1 MSLRTRLFL
10 SYVLIIVLCLGIVAA
25 SLVVLLGE
33 QMNRIAIARLAD
45 TALPIYVQFRA
56 AARGQVP
63 LDEAWTNLQ
72 EVSQETGTYIFLL
85 DSEETVIK
93 QAIPE
98 DSSWTPASKL
108 EITKT
113 PTNRPTPYGG
123 IYSAPNG
130 ETFFFIAQPVA
141 GSFRT
146 PNPPNLSNPDTL
158 VIAQP
163 RTPALAV
170 WADYFG
176 QPFLWAGIVALAVSI
191 IIAVVLARSVY
202 VPVRRVTNAAEEIA
216 RGNYEQEVPV
226 DGPIEIKGLAK
237 SFNQMS
243 KQVKHSQQMLR
254 DFVADVSHE
263 LRSPLTSIKGFAQ
276 AMVDGTAKGKEAQ
289 LKAATVI
296 EDESKRMMRLVEE
309 LLEFSRLESG
319 QVTMV
324 KEPVDLKE
332 LLQQCHEIFSMH
344 AEEKRIKLKIDI
356 KPLPLVI
363 GDIDRLEQVF
373 SNLLDNALKH
383 TPRGGDVSIIARNPS
398 PNFAEVSITDTGPG
412 ISAEQMRHVF
422 ERFYRADPK
431 AGKAGAGL
439 GLAIARQIVL
449 AHGGDIMAKSKL
461 GKGTEFLVR
470 LPVQPTADPQTP
482 RS

>member
-1 MSLRTRLFL
+1 MSLRTRLIL
-10 SYVLIIVLCLGIVAA
+10 SYVLIIVLCLGIVAT
-25 SLVVLLGE
+25 SLVVLLGD
-33 QMNRIAIARLAD
+33 QINRLAMARLAD

-63 LDEAWTNLQ
+63 LNQAWTNLQ
-72 EVSQETGTYIFLL
+72 EMSQETGTYIFLL
-85 DSEETVIK
+85 DAEDTVIK

-98 DSSWTPASKL
+98 DSSWIPPSKL
-108 EITKT
+108 EITK
-113 PTNRPTPYGG
+113 PPVPRPTPYRGT
-123 IYSAPNG
+123 YVAPDG
-130 ETFFFIAQPVA
+130 ERFIFVAQPVT
-141 GSFRT
+141 GLFRPPNQ
-146 PNPPNLSNPDTL
+146 PNPPNPETL
-158 VIAQP
+158 VLAVP
-163 RTPALAV
+163 RSQALAI
-170 WADYFG
+170 WADLAK
-176 QPFLWAGIVALAVSI
+176 PFLWAGLAGLAVSI
-191 IIAVVLARSVY
+191 LIAVVLARSVY
-202 VPVRRVTNAAEEIA
+202 VPIRRVTNAAEEIA
-216 RGNYEQEVPV
+216 RGNYEQQVPV
-226 DGPIEIKGLAK
+226 AGPKEVKGLAT

-319 QVTMV
+319 QITMV

-332 LLQQCHEIFSMH
+332 LLHQCYEIFLMH
-344 AEEKRIKLKIDI
+344 AEEKGVKLKKDI
-356 KPLPLVI
+356 EPLPPII

-383 TPRGGDVSIIARNPS
+383 TPSGGDINIIARHPN
-398 PNFAEVSITDTGPG
+398 PNFAEISITDTGPG
-412 ISAEQMRHVF
+412 IPAEQMRHVF
-422 ERFYRADPK
+422 ERFYRADPS

-449 AHGGDIMAKSKL
+449 THRGDIMAKSTL
-461 GKGTEFLVR
+461 GKGTEFVVR
-470 LPVQPTADPQTP
+470 LPASPNITTH
-482 RS
+482 

>member
-1 MSLRTRLFL
+1 MSLRTRLIL

-25 SLVVLLGE
+25 SLIVLLGN
-33 QMNRIAIARLAD
+33 QINRMSIARLAD
-45 TALPIYVQFRA
+45 TTRPILVQFRE

-63 LDEAWTNLQ
+63 LDQAWTNLQ
-72 EVSQETGTYIFLL
+72 EMSKETGTYIFLL
-85 DSEETVIK
+85 DAEGTVIK
-93 QAIPE
+93 QASPN
-98 DSSWTPASKL
+98 DDSWTPSKL
-108 EITKT
+108 DITQ
-113 PTNRPTPYGG
+113 PPGNRPAPNRG
-123 IYSAPNG
+123 IYAAPGG
-130 ETFFFIAQPVA
+130 ETFIFVAEPVT
-141 GSFRT
+141 GLFRP
-146 PNPPNLSNPDTL
+146 PNPPTPPNPETL
-158 VIAQP
+158 VLAVP
-163 RTPALAV
+163 RSQALAI
-170 WADYFG
+170 WSDFAK
-176 QPFLWAGIVALAVSI
+176 PFLWAGLVALAVSI
-191 IIAVVLARSVY
+191 LIAVVLARSVY
-202 VPVRRVTNAAEEIA
+202 VPIRRVTNAAEEIA
-216 RGNYEQEVPV
+216 RGNYEQQVPV
-226 DGPIEIKGLAK
+226 DGPKEVKGLAK

-344 AEEKRIKLKIDI
+344 AEEKGIKLKTDI
-356 KPLPLVI
+356 EPSPPVI

-383 TPRGGDVSIIARNPS
+383 TPADG
-398 PNFAEVSITDTGPG
+398 EVSITARHPNPNIAEISIADTGPG
-412 ISAEQMRHVF
+412 IPPEQMRHVF
-422 ERFYRADPK
+422 ERFYRADPS

-449 AHGGDIMAKSKL
+449 AHGGDIMARSTL
-461 GKGTEFLVR
+461 GKGTEFVVR
-470 LPVQPTADPQTP
+470 LPVQSTVSPQTS

>member
-1 MSLRTRLFL
+1 MSLRTRLIL
-10 SYVLIIVLCLGIVAA
+10 SYVLIIVLCLGIVAT
-25 SLVVLLGE
+25 SLVVLLGD
-33 QMNRIAIARLAD
+33 QINRLAMARLAD

-63 LDEAWTNLQ
+63 LNQAWTNLQ
-72 EVSQETGTYIFLL
+72 EMSQETGTYIFLL
-85 DSEETVIK
+85 DAEDTVIK

-98 DSSWTPASKL
+98 DSSWIPPSKL
-108 EITKT
+108 EITK
-113 PTNRPTPYGG
+113 PPVPRPIPYRGT
-123 IYSAPNG
+123 YVAPDG
-130 ETFFFIAQPVA
+130 ERFIFVAQPVA
-141 GSFRT
+141 GLFRP
-146 PNPPNLSNPDTL
+146 PNPPNPPNPETL
-158 VIAQP
+158 VLAVP
-163 RTPALAV
+163 RSQALAI
-170 WADYFG
+170 WADFAK
-176 QPFLWAGIVALAVSI
+176 PFLWAGLAGLAVSI
-191 IIAVVLARSVY
+191 LIAVVLARSVY
-202 VPVRRVTNAAEEIA
+202 VPIRRVTNAAEEIA
-216 RGNYEQEVPV
+216 RGNYEQQVPV
-226 DGPIEIKGLAK
+226 DGPKEVKGLAT

-319 QVTMV
+319 QITMV

-332 LLQQCHEIFSMH
+332 LLHQCYEIFLMH
-344 AEEKRIKLKIDI
+344 AEEKGVNLKKDI
-356 KPLPLVI
+356 EPLPPII

-383 TPRGGDVSIIARNPS
+383 TPSGGDINIIARHPN
-398 PNFAEVSITDTGPG
+398 PNFAEISITDTGPG
-412 ISAEQMRHVF
+412 IPAEQMRHVF
-422 ERFYRADPK
+422 ERFYRADPS

-449 AHGGDIMAKSKL
+449 AHRGDIMAKSIL
-461 GKGTEFLVR
+461 GKGTEFVVR
-470 LPVQPTADPQTP
+470 LPASPNITTH
-482 RS
+482 

>member
-1 MSLRTRLFL
+1 LSLRTRLVL
-10 SYVLIIVLCLGIVAA
+10 SFVLIIVLCLGIVAA
-25 SLVVLLGE
+25 SLVILLGD
-33 QMNRIAIARLAD
+33 QINKMAMAHLAD

-56 AARGQVP
+56 AARGQVTP
-63 LDEAWTNLQ
+63 TQAWSNLQ
-72 EVSQETGTYIFLL
+72 ETAEETGTYIFLL
-85 DSEETVIK
+85 DAEGNVIK
-93 QAIPE
+93 QAIPN
-98 DSSWTPASKL
+98 DNSWTPPSKF
-108 EITKT
+108 EISQ
-113 PTNRPTPYGG
+113 PPGNRPGPYRG
-123 IYSAPNG
+123 IYTAAGG
-130 ETFFFIAQPVA
+130 EIFIFVAQPVGA
-141 GSFRT
+141 LFG
-146 PNPPNLSNPDTL
+146 PPNPANPPNPNTL
-158 VIAQP
+158 LLAVP
-163 RTPALAV
+163 RSQALAIWADFAKPFV
-170 WADYFG
+170 WAG
-176 QPFLWAGIVALAVSI
+176 LVALAVSI

-202 VPVRRVTNAAEEIA
+202 VPIRRVTNAAEEIA

-226 DGPIEIKGLAK
+226 NGPKEVKGLAK

-324 KEPVDLKE
+324 REPVDLKE
-332 LLQQCHEIFSMH
+332 LLQQCYEIFLIR
-344 AEEKRIKLKIDI
+344 AEEKGINLKTDI
-356 KPLPLVI
+356 GPMRPVV

-383 TPRGGDVSIIARNPS
+383 TPTGGDVSIIARQINPDI
-398 PNFAEVSITDTGPG
+398 AEISIADTGPG
-412 ISAEQMRHVF
+412 IPAEQMRHVF
-422 ERFYRADPK
+422 ERFYRADVST
-431 AGKAGAGL
+431 GKSGAGL

-449 AHGGDIMAKSKL
+449 AHGGDISARSTL
-461 GKGTEFLVR
+461 GKGTEFVVR
-470 LPVQPTADPQTP
+470 LPMHSTFVPQT
-482 RS
+482 SHS

>member
-1 MSLRTRLFL
+1 MSLRTRLIL
-10 SYVLIIVLCLGIVAA
+10 SYVLIIVLCLGIVAT
-25 SLVVLLGE
+25 SLVVLLGD
-33 QMNRIAIARLAD
+33 QINRLAMARLAD

-63 LDEAWTNLQ
+63 LNQAWTNLQ
-72 EVSQETGTYIFLL
+72 EMSQETGTYIFLL
-85 DSEETVIK
+85 DAEDTVIK

-98 DSSWTPASKL
+98 DSSWIPPSKL
-108 EITKT
+108 EITK
-113 PTNRPTPYGG
+113 PPVPRPTPYRGT
-123 IYSAPNG
+123 YVAPDG
-130 ETFFFIAQPVA
+130 ERFIFVAQPVT
-141 GSFRT
+141 GLFRP
-146 PNPPNLSNPDTL
+146 PNPPNPPNPETL
-158 VIAQP
+158 VLAVP
-163 RTPALAV
+163 RSQALAI
-170 WADYFG
+170 WADLAK
-176 QPFLWAGIVALAVSI
+176 PFLWAGLAGLAVSI
-191 IIAVVLARSVY
+191 LIAVVLARSVY
-202 VPVRRVTNAAEEIA
+202 VPIRRVTNAAEEIA
-216 RGNYEQEVPV
+216 RGNYEQQVPV
-226 DGPIEIKGLAK
+226 AGPKEVKGLAT

-319 QVTMV
+319 QITMV

-332 LLQQCHEIFSMH
+332 LLHQCYEIFLMH
-344 AEEKRIKLKIDI
+344 AEEKGVKLKKDI
-356 KPLPLVI
+356 EPLPPII

-383 TPRGGDVSIIARNPS
+383 TPSGGDINIIARHPN
-398 PNFAEVSITDTGPG
+398 PNFAEISITDTGPG
-412 ISAEQMRHVF
+412 IPAEQMRHVF
-422 ERFYRADPK
+422 ERFYRADPS

-449 AHGGDIMAKSKL
+449 THRGDIMAKSTL
-461 GKGTEFLVR
+461 GKGTEFVVR
-470 LPVQPTADPQTP
+470 LPASPNITTH
-482 RS
+482 

>member
-1 MSLRTRLFL
+1 MSLRMRLIL

-25 SLVVLLGE
+25 SLVVLLGD
-33 QMNRIAIARLAD
+33 QINRLAMARLAD

-63 LDEAWTNLQ
+63 LNQAWTNLQ
-72 EVSQETGTYIFLL
+72 EMSQETGTYIFLL
-85 DSEETVIK
+85 DAEDTVLK
-93 QAIPE
+93 QAVPK
-98 DSSWTPASKL
+98 DNSWTPPSKL
-108 EITKT
+108 EIPKP
-113 PTNRPTPYGG
+113 PTDRPTPYRGT
-123 IYSAPNG
+123 YTAPDG
-130 ETFFFIAQPVA
+130 ERFIFVAQPLA
-141 GSFRT
+141 GLFRPT
-146 PNPPNLSNPDTL
+146 NPPNPETL
-158 VIAQP
+158 VLAVP
-163 RTPALAV
+163 RSQALAI
-170 WADYFG
+170 WADFAK
-176 QPFLWAGIVALAVSI
+176 PFLWAGLVALAVSI
-191 IIAVVLARSVY
+191 LIAVVLARSVY
-202 VPVRRVTNAAEEIA
+202 VPIRRVTNAAEEIA
-216 RGNYEQEVPV
+216 RGNYEQQVPV
-226 DGPIEIKGLAK
+226 DGPKEVKGLAK

-344 AEEKRIKLKIDI
+344 AEEKDIKLKTDI
-356 KPLPLVI
+356 EPLPPVI

-383 TPRGGDVSIIARNPS
+383 TPTGGDVSIIARHTN
-398 PNFAEVSITDTGPG
+398 PNFAEISITDTGPG
-412 ISAEQMRHVF
+412 IPAEQMQHVF

-449 AHGGDIMAKSKL
+449 AHGGDIMAKSTL
-461 GKGTEFLVR
+461 GKGTEFVVR
-470 LPVQPTADPQTP
+470 LPVQSTVSPQTS

>member
-1 MSLRTRLFL
+1 MSLRTRLIL
-10 SYVLIIVLCLGIVAA
+10 SYVLIIVLCLGIVAT
-25 SLVVLLGE
+25 SLVVLLGD
-33 QMNRIAIARLAD
+33 QINRLAMARLAD

-63 LDEAWTNLQ
+63 LNQAWTNLQ
-72 EVSQETGTYIFLL
+72 EMSQETGTYIFLL
-85 DSEETVIK
+85 DAEDTVIK

-98 DSSWTPASKL
+98 DSSWIPPSKL
-108 EITKT
+108 EITK
-113 PTNRPTPYGG
+113 PPVPRPTPYRGT
-123 IYSAPNG
+123 YVAPDG
-130 ETFFFIAQPVA
+130 EKFIFVAQPVT
-141 GSFRT
+141 GLFRP
-146 PNPPNLSNPDTL
+146 PNPPNPPNPETL
-158 VIAQP
+158 VLAVP
-163 RTPALAV
+163 RSQALAI
-170 WADYFG
+170 WADLAK
-176 QPFLWAGIVALAVSI
+176 PFLWAGLAGLAVSI
-191 IIAVVLARSVY
+191 LIAVVLARSVY
-202 VPVRRVTNAAEEIA
+202 VPIRRVTNAAEEIA
-216 RGNYEQEVPV
+216 RGNYEQQVPV
-226 DGPIEIKGLAK
+226 AGPKEVKGLAT

-319 QVTMV
+319 QITMV

-332 LLQQCHEIFSMH
+332 LLHQCYEIFLMH
-344 AEEKRIKLKIDI
+344 AEEKGVKLKKDI
-356 KPLPLVI
+356 EPLPPII

-383 TPRGGDVSIIARNPS
+383 TPSGGDINIIARHPN
-398 PNFAEVSITDTGPG
+398 PNFAEISITDTGPG
-412 ISAEQMRHVF
+412 IPAEQMRHVF
-422 ERFYRADPK
+422 ERFYRADPS

-449 AHGGDIMAKSKL
+449 AHRGDIMAKSIL
-461 GKGTEFLVR
+461 GKGTEFVVR
-470 LPVQPTADPQTP
+470 LPASPNITTH
-482 RS
+482 

>member
-1 MSLRTRLFL
+1 MSLRTRLVL
-10 SYVLIIVLCLGIVAA
+10 SFVLIIVLCLGIVAA
-25 SLVVLLGE
+25 SLVVLLGD
-33 QMNRIAIARLAD
+33 QINRMAIARLAD

-63 LDEAWTNLQ
+63 FNQAWTNLQ
-72 EVSQETGTYIFLL
+72 EMSEETGTYIFLL
-85 DSEETVIK
+85 DAEGTVIK
-93 QAIPE
+93 QATPK
-98 DSSWTPASKL
+98 DSSWTPPSKF
-108 EITKT
+108 E
-113 PTNRPTPYGG
+113 
-123 IYSAPNG
+123 
-130 ETFFFIAQPVA
+130 IAQPTGNRPVPNRGIYTAPGGEAFIFVA
-141 GSFRT
+141 QPVSGLFRP
-146 PNPPNLSNPDTL
+146 PNPPNPPDPETL
-158 VIAQP
+158 V
-163 RTPALAV
+163 LAV
-170 WADYFG
+170 PRSQALSIWADFAK
-176 QPFLWAGIVALAVSI
+176 PFLWAGLVALAVSI
-191 IIAVVLARSVY
+191 LIAFFLARSVY
-202 VPVRRVTNAAEEIA
+202 IPVRRVTNAAEEIA
-216 RGNYEQEVPV
+216 RGNYEQQVPV
-226 DGPIEIKGLAK
+226 DGPQEVKGLAQ

-276 AMVDGTAKGKEAQ
+276 AIVDGTAKGKENQ

-319 QVTMV
+319 QITMV

-344 AEEKRIKLKIDI
+344 AEEKGIKLKTEIE
-356 KPLPLVI
+356 PLPSVV

-383 TPRGGDVSIIARNPS
+383 TPSGGDIGITARHAD
-398 PNFAEVSITDTGPG
+398 PNFTEISITDTGPG
-412 ISAEQMRHVF
+412 IPAEQMRHVF

-449 AHGGDIMAKSKL
+449 AHGGDIIAKSTP
-461 GKGTEFLVR
+461 GKGTEFMVR
-470 LPVQPTADPQTP
+470 LPVQP
-482 RS
+482 

>member
-1 MSLRTRLFL
+1 MSLRTRLIL
-10 SYVLIIVLCLGIVAA
+10 SYVLVIVLCLGIVAS
-25 SLVVLLGE
+25 SLAVLLGN
-33 QMNRIAIARLAD
+33 QINRLAMARLAD

-63 LDEAWTNLQ
+63 LNQAWTNL
-72 EVSQETGTYIFLL
+72 EEMSQETGTYIFLL
-85 DSEETVIK
+85 DAEDTVIK

-98 DSSWTPASKL
+98 DSSWTPPSKL
-108 EITKT
+108 EIIK
-113 PTNRPTPYGG
+113 PIVNRTAAYRGTYIAPGG
-123 IYSAPNG
+123 
-130 ETFFFIAQPVA
+130 ERFIFVAQPLA
-141 GSFRT
+141 GLFRT
-146 PNPPNLSNPDTL
+146 PNLPNPPNPETL
-158 VIAQP
+158 VLAVP
-163 RTPALAV
+163 RSQALAIWV
-170 WADYFG
+170 DFAK
-176 QPFLWAGIVALAVSI
+176 PFLWAGLVALAVSV

-202 VPVRRVTNAAEEIA
+202 VPIRRVTNAAEEIA

-226 DGPIEIKGLAK
+226 DGPKEVKGLAK

-319 QVTMV
+319 QITMV
-324 KEPVDLKE
+324 KEPVDVKE
-332 LLQQCHEIFSMH
+332 LLQQCYEIFLMH
-344 AEEKRIKLKIDI
+344 AEEKGANLKTNIE
-356 KPLPLVI
+356 PLPPVI

-383 TPRGGDVSIIARNPS
+383 TPTGGDVCIIARQPN
-398 PNFAEVSITDTGPG
+398 PNFVEISITDTGPG
-412 ISAEQMRHVF
+412 IPAEQMRHVF
-422 ERFYRADPK
+422 ERFYRADPS

-449 AHGGDIMAKSKL
+449 AHRGDIHAKSTL
-461 GKGTEFLVR
+461 GKGTEFVVR
-470 LPVQPTADPQTP
+470 LPASPNITTH
-482 RS
+482 

>member
-1 MSLRTRLFL
+1 M
-10 SYVLIIVLCLGIVAA
+10 
-25 SLVVLLGE
+25 
-33 QMNRIAIARLAD
+33 ARLAD

-63 LDEAWTNLQ
+63 LNQAWTNLQ
-72 EVSQETGTYIFLL
+72 EMSQETGTYIFLL
-85 DSEETVIK
+85 DAEDTVIK

-98 DSSWTPASKL
+98 DSSWIPPSKL
-108 EITKT
+108 EITK
-113 PTNRPTPYGG
+113 PPVPRPTPYRGT
-123 IYSAPNG
+123 YVAPDG
-130 ETFFFIAQPVA
+130 ERFIFVAQPVA
-141 GSFRT
+141 GLFRP
-146 PNPPNLSNPDTL
+146 PNPPNPPNPETL
-158 VIAQP
+158 VLAVP
-163 RTPALAV
+163 RSQALAI
-170 WADYFG
+170 WADLAK
-176 QPFLWAGIVALAVSI
+176 PFLWAGLAGLAVSI
-191 IIAVVLARSVY
+191 LIAVVLARSVY
-202 VPVRRVTNAAEEIA
+202 VPIRRVTNAAEEIA
-216 RGNYEQEVPV
+216 RGNYEQQVPV
-226 DGPIEIKGLAK
+226 AGPKEVKGLAT

-319 QVTMV
+319 QITMV

-332 LLQQCHEIFSMH
+332 LLHQCYEIFLMH
-344 AEEKRIKLKIDI
+344 AEEKGVNLKKDI
-356 KPLPLVI
+356 VPLPTII

-383 TPRGGDVSIIARNPS
+383 TPSGGDINIIARHPN
-398 PNFAEVSITDTGPG
+398 PNFAEISITDTGPG
-412 ISAEQMRHVF
+412 IPAEQMRHVF
-422 ERFYRADPK
+422 ERFYRADPS

-449 AHGGDIMAKSKL
+449 AHRGDIMAKSTL
-461 GKGTEFLVR
+461 GKGTEFVVR
-470 LPVQPTADPQTP
+470 LPASPNITTH
-482 RS
+482 

>member
-1 MSLRTRLFL
+1 MSLRTRLIL
-10 SYVLIIVLCLGIVAA
+10 SYVLIIVLCLGIVAT
-25 SLVVLLGE
+25 SLVVLLGD
-33 QMNRIAIARLAD
+33 QINRLAMARLAD

-63 LDEAWTNLQ
+63 LNQAWTNLQ
-72 EVSQETGTYIFLL
+72 EMSQETGTYIFLL
-85 DSEETVIK
+85 DAEDTVIK

-98 DSSWTPASKL
+98 DSSWIPPSKL
-108 EITKT
+108 EITK
-113 PTNRPTPYGG
+113 PPVPRPIPYRGT
-123 IYSAPNG
+123 YVAPDG
-130 ETFFFIAQPVA
+130 ERFIFVAQPVT
-141 GSFRT
+141 GLFRP
-146 PNPPNLSNPDTL
+146 PNPPNPPNPETL
-158 VIAQP
+158 VLAVP
-163 RTPALAV
+163 RSQALAI
-170 WADYFG
+170 WADLAK
-176 QPFLWAGIVALAVSI
+176 PFLWAGLAGLAVSI
-191 IIAVVLARSVY
+191 LIAVVLARSVY
-202 VPVRRVTNAAEEIA
+202 VPIRRVTNAAEEIA
-216 RGNYEQEVPV
+216 RGNYEQQVPV
-226 DGPIEIKGLAK
+226 AGPKEVKGLAT

-319 QVTMV
+319 QITMV

-332 LLQQCHEIFSMH
+332 LLQQCYEIFLMH
-344 AEEKRIKLKIDI
+344 AEEKGVKLKKDI
-356 KPLPLVI
+356 EPLPPII

-373 SNLLDNALKH
+373 SNLLDNAMKH
-383 TPRGGDVSIIARNPS
+383 TPAGGDVSIIARHPN
-398 PNFAEVSITDTGPG
+398 PNFVEISITDTGPG
-412 ISAEQMRHVF
+412 IPAEQMRHVF
-422 ERFYRADPK
+422 ERFYRADPS

-449 AHGGDIMAKSKL
+449 THRGDIIAKSIL
-461 GKGTEFLVR
+461 GKGTEFVVR
-470 LPVQPTADPQTP
+470 LPASPNITTH
-482 RS
+482 